1 MAQKPSIPKG
11 TRDFS
16 PEEMMRRTHI
26 FDTIKGVFR
35 LFGYAPLE
43 TPSMENLST
52 LLGKYGDEG
61 DKLLF
66 KILNSGDYGAKL
78 SDEELRQ
85 ASKVCEK
92 GLRYDLTVP
101 FARYVVQHQNEIVF
115 PFKRYQIQPVWRA
128 DRPQKGRY
136 REFYQCDVD
145 VIGSKSLLSE
155 VELVDIVARVFSKL
169 GISVTLKMNNRKI
182 LYGIAESIGHA
193 DKMMDITVAIDKL
206 DKIGLDNVKNELRER
221 GIDDEA
227 INKLQPILEL
237 SGTNDEKL
245 ETLSNVIGG
254 SETGVLGIEE
264 MRTIFAGVAKAG
276 IALTPELDLS
286 LARGLNYYTGA
297 IFEVKANDYQIGSIS
312 GGGRYDDLTGIFGM
326 PGMSGVGISFG
337 ADRIYDVMLGLNL
350 FPEELACSTKV
361 FFVNLGKAEEEAA
374 MPIISQ
380 LRDNGIATEI
390 YPESAKMKKQME
402 YANRRGIPYVVI
414 IGSNELE
421 RGVAT
426 VKNMRSGEQME
437 VSLND
442 IASVLQ

>member
-1 MAQKPSIPKG
+1 MSYNKPTIPKG

-16 PEEMMRRTHI
+16 PEEMMRRTYI
-26 FDTIKGVFR
+26 FDTIRGVFR

-78 SDEELRQ
+78 SEDELRQ
-85 ASKVCEK
+85 ASKISEK

-155 VELVDIVARVFSKL
+155 VELVDLVARVFAKL

-182 LYGIAESIGHA
+182 LFGIAESIGHA
-193 DKMMDITVAIDKL
+193 DKMIDITVAIDKL

-237 SGTNDEKL
+237 SGTNAEKL
-245 ETLSNVIGG
+245 NKLSEVIGS
-254 SETGVLGIEE
+254 SETGMLGIEE
-264 MRTIFAGVAKAG
+264 MRTIFGHVERLG

-297 IFEVKANDYQIGSIS
+297 IFEVKANDFAIGSIS

-337 ADRIYDVMLGLNL
+337 ADRIYDVMLGLDL
-350 FPEELACSTKV
+350 FPAELACSTKV
-361 FFVNLGKAEEEAA
+361 LFTNLGDAEQIAA
-374 MPIISQ
+374 MRLIGK
-380 LRDNGIATEI
+380 LRDKGVAAEI
-390 YPESAKMKKQME
+390 YPDQGKMKKQME

-426 VKNMRSGEQME
+426 LKNMQSGEQKE
-437 VSLND
+437 VGFEELISL
-442 IASVLQ
+442 L